1 VKPCSG
7 LKNITKTLLYLNF
20 IEPVLEITRYIN
32 IANASE
38 KAMHSKELVTSAKST
53 GHRQQA

>member
-1 VKPCSG
+1 MNPLSG
-7 LKNITKTLLYLNF
+7 LKITTKNLLNLNF

-32 IANASE
+32 IAKQSE
-38 KAMHSKELVTSAKST
+38 KAMQSNELVTSAKAT